1 MRQPSS
7 FALSLTVVIQAC
19 CFTPQA
25 PPEPAPVTTTPP
37 PPQTAVAP
45 VVGGAIGSGAAGCPE
60 LRTAI
65 VGSFA
70 REGVVEEYR
79 EDGSYTLNGMP
90 GTLTWMRAGHAMID
104 VPAASFHMEYDLA
117 LADAMTLVSSDP
129 NRIGAVATRTSPPP
143 AIPPTCFDLATVWVG
158 TWTPSGGGANE
169 QYNADGSYAAP
180 GVGQWSMP
188 APGRLHLVNV
198 TGATSD
204 YILGMASPGTALAV
218 SLPPLAPAGIAY
230 TRAP

>member
-1 MRQPSS
+1 MRPPKS
-7 FALSLTVVIQAC
+7 FALALVFGLQAC

-25 PPEPAPVTTTPP
+25 PPEPTPAAPSPTP
-37 PPQTAVAP
+37 TATPTPSPVAP
-45 VVGGAIGSGAAGCPE
+45 VVGGALGTGAAGCPE

-65 VGSFA
+65 VGTFA

-79 EDGSYTLNGMP
+79 EDGTYTLNGMT
-90 GTLTWMRAGHAMID
+90 GTLTWMRPGHAMID
-104 VPAASFHMEYDLA
+104 VPAASFHMEYDIA

-129 NRIGAVATRTSPPP
+129 NRIGAVATRTTPPP
-143 AIPPTCFDLATVWVG
+143 AIPPTCFDLTTAWAG

-180 GVGQWSMP
+180 GIGQWSMT

-204 YILGMASPGTALAV
+204 YVLQL
-218 SLPPLAPAGIAY
+218 
-230 TRAP
+230 RADFRKRAMGS